1 MKDKILALR
10 AEGKSYNEIKAIL
23 GCSKSTISFH
33 CGEGQKEK
41 NKIRAASFR
50 LKNPVLRKIDNFIN
64 RGVSVKCRDF
74 QRNRDLGIYT
84 NGRQFLFNIKD
95 VLNKIGENPK
105 CYLTGRE
112 IDLSKPNTYHFDHII
127 PVANGG
133 DSNLDN
139 LGITCRSV
147 NIAKG
152 TLSVDD
158 FILLCKEVV
167 KYNQ

>member
-1 MKDKILALR
+1 MKDRILTLR
-10 AEGKSYNEIKAIL
+10 GEGKTYNEIKAIL

-41 NKIRAASFR
+41 NRIRAASFR
-50 LKNPVLRKIDNFIN
+50 RNNPVIRKIDNFIN

-74 QRNRDLGIYT
+74 QRNRELGTYT
-84 NGRQFLFNIKD
+84 NGRQFLFNVKD
-95 VLNKIGENPK
+95 VLNKIGESPK
-105 CYLTGRE
+105 CYLTGRA

-127 PVANGG
+127 SVANGG
-133 DSNLDN
+133 DSTLDN
-139 LGITCRSV
+139 LGIACKSA

-158 FILLCKEVV
+158 FILLCNEVI